1 MLTFLFGTQLQEGL
15 GISFREGLHRPPSL
29 CAARNAYCFFSS
41 LLYSIELIIAQKIA
55 VVKRFKMTY
64 KNKVASLHSVWR
76 SDKART
82 AEGLHIMADNII
94 NVRDRHFRRE
104 DIAHRVEVAEQEE
117 TLAELRIIYGR
128 VGAKVDKIRVVKDLA
143 KRGKS
148 VAMKIVVFSALV
160 GFRGAARHR
169 DEEEAGIGAY
179 FFI

>member
-1 MLTFLFGTQLQEGL
+1 MLTFSFGTQLQEGL

-41 LLYSIELIIAQKIA
+41 LLYSIELIIAQKFA

-94 NVRDRHFRRE
+94 NLSHTLHCTSPMCAQPIMSIQRRDWPMPPPIVSGSSPARR
-104 DIAHRVEVAEQEE
+104 DS
-117 TLAELRIIYGR
+117 TLL
-128 VGAKVDKIRVVKDLA
+128 
-143 KRGKS
+143 
-148 VAMKIVVFSALV
+148 VFTLM
-160 GFRGAARHR
+160 
-169 DEEEAGIGAY
+169 ITLP
-179 FFI
+179 